1 LVQAKLKKKNRTRN
15 KRTILFNAQI
25 PEDAQHKD
33 QRERDDGL
41 YKFNNIFPY
50 FCNFTSLLPNKASSF
65 GECYIQTYRKLYGFK
80 NIVTEWS
87 SFVSAYDKYLR
98 LIQKLE
104 LAPFLLLSNAEHVV
118 SIELYYGSFIVIT
131 IDINNKEQLH
141 NIIISMEIL
150 SAQFNISGLL
160 DTIQD
165 MPCESICGN
174 LRSIQWKQDNG
185 SNLLASTLHQ
195 RLARV

>member
-25 PEDAQHKD
+25 PEDAQHKE

-118 SIELYYGSFIVIT
+118 SIELYYGSFI
-131 IDINNKEQLH
+131 
-141 NIIISMEIL
+141 IISMEIL